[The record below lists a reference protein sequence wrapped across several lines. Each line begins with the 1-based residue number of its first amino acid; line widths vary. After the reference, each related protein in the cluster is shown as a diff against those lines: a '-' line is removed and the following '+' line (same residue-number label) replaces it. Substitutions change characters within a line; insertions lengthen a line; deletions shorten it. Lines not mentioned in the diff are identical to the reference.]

1 MMHPSPSAV
10 RCIRRD
16 REREIAF
23 DDGDDALAAP
33 HYQGVGAPAS
43 KNEVV
48 TGGMQYELSG
58 RFARPEGIKSA
69 RKPSPRRCTMIE

>member
-1 MMHPSPSAV
+1 MTPPVPSVV

-23 DDGDDALAAP
+23 DDGENALAAP
-33 HYQGVGAPAS
+33 HYQGVGAPAW

-48 TGGMQYELSG
+48 SGGMQYE
-58 RFARPEGIKSA
+58 F
-69 RKPSPRRCTMIE
+69 